1 MLLKLLEI
9 KREIFLY
16 VGKVG
21 YVFSVKEVMRNED
34 TFLLRKKKIILFW
47 SETGYFRMGNRIN
60 NKSDRELRGERQN
73 ITLYNQVV

>member
-60 NKSDRELRGERQN
+60 NKSNRKLRGERQN
-73 ITLYNQVV
+73 INLYNQVV

>member
-60 NKSDRELRGERQN
+60 NKSSRKLRGERQS

>member
-60 NKSDRELRGERQN
+60 NKLNRKLRGERQN
-73 ITLYNQVV
+73 INLYNQVV